1 MRSKAKQIAIM
12 LAAALALAQCGW
24 KPSMPKLSWP
34 WGGDKKETGETASG
48 SPPVVT
54 PIFGQLLAH
63 GLPEGFAPPEEQPAA
78 EGRYLRK
85 SPRIGE
91 TTENWTQLVSVSAIE
106 GLGAKTEPTI
116 PEIQKL
122 LVEGIRKK
130 CPESFSFAEGFDA
143 GPGLAD
149 TPHSAFV
156 VGCGL
161 TGGGRGNFSEMALI
175 VLIAG
180 ASDHY
185 EVEWAEQARPSIRPP
200 AIDRPYWQARLNRLQ
215 PLKLCPIVEGEEA
228 PYPSCLGR

>member
-1 MRSKAKQIAIM
+1 MRKKSKHIA
-12 LAAALALAQCGW
+12 LLVCAALALAQCGW
-24 KPSMPKLSWP
+24 RPSLPKLFWP
-34 WGGDKKETGETASG
+34 WGDKEESGTADAVG

-54 PIFGQLLAH
+54 PIFGQLVAH
-63 GLPEGFAPPEEQPAA
+63 GLPEGFATPEEQPAA

-85 SPRIGE
+85 SPLVGE
-91 TTENWTQLVSVSAIE
+91 TTENWTQLLSVSAIQ

-130 CPESFSFAEGFDA
+130 CPESFSLAEGFDA
-143 GPGLAD
+143 GPGLAGI
-149 TPHSAFV
+149 PHSAFV

-200 AIDRPYWQARLNRLQ
+200 AIDRKYWQARLNRLQ
-215 PLKLCPIVEGEEA
+215 PLKLCSIVPGEEA
-228 PYPSCLGR
+228 PYPSCLGQ